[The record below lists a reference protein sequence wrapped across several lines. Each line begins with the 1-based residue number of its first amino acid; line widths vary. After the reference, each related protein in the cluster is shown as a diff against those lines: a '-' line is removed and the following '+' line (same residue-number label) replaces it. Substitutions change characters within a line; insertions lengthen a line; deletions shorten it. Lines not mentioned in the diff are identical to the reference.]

1 MNPHHLLCIGECM
14 MELSPVEGGLFRPAF
29 AGDTFVTAWYA
40 RELLPKTTPVEL
52 MTALGNDSFSA
63 TLLGFLHEAGIGI
76 ASVQIVPGRNIGL
89 SMITIDEYGDRVLQH
104 WRDTS
109 AARKLAAD
117 PARLRSTMARADYIH
132 FSGITMAILSAEDR
146 ETLLAELRR
155 ARAAGATVCF
165 DPNIRPELWESR
177 DALRT
182 VLAEAARASS
192 VVLTALDEEQAH
204 LGVLSAEDSIAR
216 YQAIGV
222 ETVVVKRGPEG
233 SMLLA
238 GGRIQ
243 SIPAAPAPW
252 VVDRTAAGD
261 SFNGAFIARLMEGD
275 TAERA
280 ARKASIVT
288 AEVIAQKGALVRVSM
303 RAGDR

>member
-40 RELLPKTTPVEL
+40 RELLPKATPVEL
-52 MTALGNDSFSA
+52 LTALGNDSFSA

-117 PARLRSTMARADYIH
+117 PARLRSTMARADFIH

-146 ETLLAELRR
+146 ECLLAELRR

-165 DPNIRPELWESR
+165 DPNVRPELWESR
-177 DALRT
+177 EVLRT

-192 VVLTALDEEQAH
+192 VVLTALDEELTY
-204 LGVLSAEDSIAR
+204 LGVTSAEDSIAR

-222 ETVVVKRGPEG
+222 ETVVVKRGADG
-233 SMLLA
+233 SVLLS

-261 SFNGAFIARLMEGD
+261 SFNGAFIARLVEGD